1 MLTPEQEVIVDET
14 IFKIAASMVTL
25 IAHRAL
31 QLVAVLRA
39 DDISVKV
46 YSKHVREIK
55 RLFAALSDPTPHTS
69 MEVSREGQDVKILS
83 AFDFSKASGSPL
95 VSVQTSGLIEG
106 IRFEADI
113 LSRIS
118 RYIDG
123 EGGIGLFMQKDIL
136 DRELAKMMGRIVV
149 TSQTKQIKKSNK
161 KPFIDLIEEL
171 TQTNR
176 ARFRDILRTDLW
188 AEKSWSA
195 RVSGPDYGSDGVS
208 AYFKALS
215 VETGYRLW
223 EFGVSDH
230 PKYDHQMQEDVRFL
244 YFPRE
249 LDFEV
254 FEAPYPENS
263 IRVLPLRNVADVD
276 DYISA
281 HKPAIRERIK
291 GRT

>member
-1 MLTPEQEVIVDET
+1 MLKPEQEVIVDET
-14 IFKIAASMVTL
+14 IFKIAASMVSL
-25 IAHRAL
+25 IEHRAL

-46 YSKHVREIK
+46 YSKHLREIK
-55 RLFAALSDPTPHTS
+55 RLFAALATPTPYTS
-69 MEVSREGQDVKILS
+69 IEILQEGHEVRIFSS
-83 AFDFSKASGSPL
+83 FDFLKASGSPL
-95 VSVQTSGLIEG
+95 VSVKTSRMIEG
-106 IRFEADI
+106 IFFEEDI
-113 LSRIS
+113 LSNIS

-123 EGGIGLFMQKDIL
+123 EGGLAIFIQKDIVE
-136 DRELAKMMGRIVV
+136 RELSKMLGRIIAD
-149 TSQTKQIKKSNK
+149 SQTKQIKKSNK
-161 KPFIDLIEEL
+161 KPFIDIIEEL
-171 TQTNR
+171 TQTNWS
-176 ARFRDILRTDLW
+176 RFKDILRTDLW
-188 AEKSWSA
+188 PEKSWSA

-208 AYFKALS
+208 AYFKAS
-215 VETGYRLW
+215 SSKTGYRLW

-249 LDFEV
+249 LDLDIFED
-254 FEAPYPENS
+254 PYPENS

-281 HKPAIRERIK
+281 AKPAIREKIK